1 MAWAGLRRL
10 ISGRLSYSL
19 VAENEQ
25 ADQAMQSRLFVQAD
39 SSAMR
44 QVDGFVAAF
53 VREQGIAADEAAR
66 ILILL
71 EELMTNLIKY
81 GYPDRAEPGRAE
93 IVLALD
99 GNRLEIEFID
109 DGCEFDPFAA
119 PPPNLDGALE
129 ERPIG
134 GLGLHLLRSLSD
146 EARYERRNDNN
157 VIRLSRL
164 IASSRT
170 S

>member
-1 MAWAGLRRL
+1 
-10 ISGRLSYSL
+10 
-19 VAENEQ
+19 
-25 ADQAMQSRLFVQAD
+25 MQSRLIVQAD

-53 VREQGIAADEAAR
+53 VKEQGIAADEAAR

-71 EELMTNLIKY
+71 EELLTNLMKY
-81 GYPDRAEPGRAE
+81 GYPDRAELGRAE

-109 DGCEFDPFAA
+109 DGCEFDPFAGQ
-119 PPPNLDGALE
+119 PPNLDGALE